1 MSWSYRRTRGI
12 LVVAA
17 LAASANVTAQQTYFV
32 PTVEATAEWNTNREM
47 IPDPAFQD
55 ASINYRLNTLA
66 LWGWQTQRSQFE
78 LRPRVQFQ
86 EFPDRQGID
95 PVEYFLD
102 LRTEHRTLK
111 GEFGLLARYAHQDTY
126 NAEYGQAAFDP
137 FDPKP
142 TSTDGGIV
150 FVGGSRET
158 IEGEGSFRYE
168 FTQLTSMSGLVS
180 YEKISYSNS
189 DFTTQRVGYEY
200 PYAEL
205 TLNRALGPVAEFSIG
220 PYAARSEADDG
231 SNQTDSLGAK
241 ASVYY
246 KWSET
251 VYFTVAGVYE
261 RNDITNFTPTRTEDT
276 VSDWGLEFSGYYQ
289 RRIGSVRYA
298 IGRYLTPATF
308 GTRTTKDQIRVQY
321 IRPLSP
327 LWTFNGAVRATL
339 DKRLGDQNN
348 PDRKRAQADLTLTRQ
363 LTPSWYISGGY
374 RYAWQDLGG
383 TNAEAD
389 NNAVFLTVGYRGL
402 DTRQARTQ

>member
-1 MSWSYRRTRGI
+1 M
-12 LVVAA
+12 
-17 LAASANVTAQQTYFV
+17 
-32 PTVEATAEWNTNREM
+32 
-47 IPDPAFQD
+47 
-55 ASINYRLNTLA
+55 
-66 LWGWQTQRSQFE
+66 
-78 LRPRVQFQ
+78 RPRIQFQ

-102 LRTEHRTLK
+102 LRAKHRTLK
-111 GEFGLLARYAHQDTY
+111 GEFGLFARYARQDTY

-150 FVGGSRET
+150 FVGGTRTT
-158 IEGEGSFRYE
+158 IDGDGTFRYE
-168 FTQLTSMSGLVS
+168 FSQLTSMRGLVS
-180 YEKISYSNS
+180 YEKISYSN

-205 TLNRALGPVAEFSIG
+205 MLIRALGPVAEFSIG
-220 PYAARSEADDG
+220 PYASRSEADDG
-231 SNQTDSLGAK
+231 SNQTDSLGAR
-241 ASVYY
+241 ASVDYQ
-246 KWSET
+246 WSET
-251 VYFTVAGVYE
+251 AYFMVAGVYE
-261 RNDITNFTPTRTEDT
+261 RNDITDFTPTRTEDT

-289 RRIGSVRYA
+289 KRLGSVRYA

-339 DKRLGDQNN
+339 DKRVGDQTN
-348 PDRKRAQADLTLTRQ
+348 PERKRAQAELTFTRR

-383 TNAEAD
+383 TDAEAD

-402 DTRQARTQ
+402 DVRQAQTQ